1 MSPEQMAA
9 KLKISVVEA
18 TKLIEFDKKIDR
30 GEKLFEL
37 SADQKE
43 AVKAMTRAD
52 SKPHGTHNRE
62 RKPDEDKRWLIQFLA
77 TALEDADCDLDT
89 NLDNISITNPE
100 RELEF
105 VYNGKRYRLTM
116 SCPRK

>member
-9 KLKISVVEA
+9 KLKISVTEA
-18 TKLIEFDKKIDR
+18 AKLIEFDKKINR

-62 RKPDEDKRWLIQFLA
+62 RKPDEDKRLLIEYLRS
-77 TALEDADCDLDT
+77 ALDGAFPIAVVE
-89 NLDNISITNPE
+89 NISITNPE

-105 VYNGKRYRLTM
+105 VYNGKKYRLTM

>member
-9 KLKISVVEA
+9 KLKISVAEA
-18 TKLIEFDKKIDR
+18 AKLIEFDKKIDR

-43 AVKAMTRAD
+43 AVKSLTRAD
-52 SKPHGTHNRE
+52 SKPHGSHNRE
-62 RKPDEDKRWLIQFLA
+62 RKPDEDKRTLMEYLRSALDDAFPALIA
-77 TALEDADCDLDT
+77 
-89 NLDNISITNPE
+89 DNISITNPE

-105 VYNGKRYRLTM
+105 VYNGRKYRLTLV
-116 SCPRK
+116 CPRK

>member
-9 KLKISVVEA
+9 KLKISVAEA
-18 TKLIEFDKKIDR
+18 AKLIEFDKKIDR

-62 RKPDEDKRWLIQFLA
+62 RKPDEDKQTLVEYLRRALDDAFPVLI
-77 TALEDADCDLDT
+77 ADD
-89 NLDNISITNPE
+89 IFITNPE

-105 VYNGKRYRLTM
+105 VYNGRKYRLTLA
-116 SCPRK
+116 CPRK

>member
-9 KLKISVVEA
+9 KLKISVTEA
-18 TKLIEFDKKIDR
+18 AKLIEFDKKIDR

-62 RKPDEDKRWLIQFLA
+62 QKPDEDKRLLIEYLRS
-77 TALEDADCDLDT
+77 ALDGAFPIAVVE
-89 NLDNISITNPE
+89 NISITNPE

-105 VYNGKRYRLTM
+105 VYNGKKYRLTM

>member
-1 MSPEQMAA
+1 MTPEQMAA
-9 KLKISVVEA
+9 KLKITVAEA
-18 TKLIEFDKKIDR
+18 AELIKFDKKIDR

-43 AVKAMTRAD
+43 AVKSMTRAD

-105 VYNGKRYRLTM
+105 IYNGKKYRLTLA
-116 SCPRK
+116 CPRK

>member
-9 KLKISVVEA
+9 KLKISVAEA
-18 TKLIEFDKKIDR
+18 AKLIEFDKKIDR

-62 RKPDEDKRWLIQFLA
+62 RKPDGDRRWLIQFLA
-77 TALEDADCDLDT
+77 TALEDADCGLDT

-105 VYNGKRYRLTM
+105 VYNGKRYRLTL

>member
-9 KLKISVVEA
+9 KLKISVTEA
-18 TKLIEFDKKIDR
+18 AKLIEFDKKIDR

-52 SKPHGTHNRE
+52 NKPHGTHNRE
-62 RKPDEDKRWLIQFLA
+62 RKPDEDKRLLIEYLRS
-77 TALEDADCDLDT
+77 ALDGAFPIAVVE
-89 NLDNISITNPE
+89 NISITNPE

-105 VYNGKRYRLTM
+105 VYNGKKYRLTM

>member
-9 KLKISVVEA
+9 KLKISVAEA
-18 TKLIEFDKKIDR
+18 AKLIEFDKKIDR

-43 AVKAMTRAD
+43 AVKAMTRAN

-77 TALEDADCDLDT
+77 TTLEDADCDLDT

>member
-9 KLKISVVEA
+9 KLKISVTEA
-18 TKLIEFDKKIDR
+18 AKLIEFDKKIDR

-62 RKPDEDKRWLIQFLA
+62 RKPDEDKRLLIEYLRS
-77 TALEDADCDLDT
+77 ALDGAFPIAVVE
-89 NLDNISITNPE
+89 NISITNPE

-105 VYNGKRYRLTM
+105 VYNGKKYRLTM

>member
-9 KLKISVVEA
+9 KLKISVAEA
-18 TKLIEFDKKIDR
+18 AELIKFDKKIDR

-43 AVKAMTRAD
+43 AVKSMTRAD

>member
-1 MSPEQMAA
+1 MTPEQMAA
-9 KLKISVVEA
+9 KLKISVAEA
-18 TKLIEFDKKIDR
+18 AELIKFDKKIDR

-43 AVKAMTRAD
+43 AVKSMTRAD
-52 SKPHGTHNRE
+52 SKPHGMHNRE

-77 TALEDADCDLDT
+77 AALEDADYDLDT

-105 VYNGKRYRLTM
+105 IYNGKKYRLTLA
-116 SCPRK
+116 CPRK

>member
-9 KLKISVVEA
+9 KLKISVAEA

-105 VYNGKRYRLTM
+105 VYNGKKYRLTM